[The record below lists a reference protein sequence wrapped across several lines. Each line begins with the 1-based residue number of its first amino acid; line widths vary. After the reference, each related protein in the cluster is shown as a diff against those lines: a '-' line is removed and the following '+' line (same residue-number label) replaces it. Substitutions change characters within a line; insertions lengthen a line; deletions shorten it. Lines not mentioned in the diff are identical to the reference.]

1 MTTIRILPE
10 ILSNKIAAGEV
21 VERPAS
27 VVKELVEN
35 AVDAGSTRIGVDI
48 ENGGRS
54 LIRVSDNGH
63 GMGHDDALLAIE
75 RYATSKILD
84 DADLYAIRTL
94 GFRGEAL
101 PSIAA
106 VSKMTLVSRAADDLS
121 GTEIRVQGGRI
132 MGVTETGAPVGSM
145 ITVRQLFYNIP
156 ARRKFLK
163 TVATE
168 MGHIAEF
175 ISCMALA
182 RPDIQFKLVHNQ
194 KTVYNWPPADDPA
207 DRVMAVLGTD
217 LRSFLHKLDH
227 DEGAVRIAGWTSD
240 PGETRSTSQKIHI
253 FVNGRYI
260 KDRGIQY
267 ALFEGYRGRIM
278 KGRFPVAV
286 IFVTLPPEQ
295 VDVNVHPAKNE
306 VRFAEPRQV
315 YGAVRAAVGAVWENQ
330 GKASW
335 KRPDP
340 QTAYVRESAGPAF
353 RQETAAPSP
362 VNRMLPF
369 GPAPQPPRDH
379 GIASGGYNVVSEGPA
394 PFTRPETVSQTLRP
408 DTIAEPAFN
417 AIRNEDPAHTD
428 IIEPAPGSD
437 THRPPQ
443 SMAGMDKPLRF
454 GDLAVIG
461 QFQNTYIL
469 CESVDALF
477 IIDQHAAHE
486 RIVFERLKTRHLQ
499 NTQPRMQQLVLPETI
514 ELGFKEAALLQQ
526 ALGTL
531 ASLGLEIDHFG
542 GNTFAVKAAP
552 ALIADLPIRP
562 LINDIAE
569 SLAAYGDA
577 SGPAR
582 AMEEC
587 LILMACHGA
596 IRARQRLTDREIRE
610 LLAQLDA
617 CEDPFHCPHGRPTF
631 ARWSAGYI
639 EKIFKRTG

>member
-1 MTTIRILPE
+1 VTKIRILPE

-35 AVDAGSTRIGVDI
+35 AVDAHSTRIMVDV

-63 GMGHDDALLAIE
+63 GMDHDDALLAIE
-75 RYATSKILD
+75 RYATSKILKD
-84 DADLYAIRTL
+84 EDLYAIRTL

-106 VSKMTLVSRAADDLS
+106 VSRLTLVSRAADDLS
-121 GTEIRVQGGRI
+121 GTEIRVEGGRI
-132 MGVTETGAPVGSM
+132 MGVTETGAPAGTM

-194 KTVYNWPPADDPA
+194 KTVFNWPPADDPT

-217 LRSFLHKLDH
+217 LRSFLHKVDH
-227 DEGAVRIAGWTSD
+227 DEGTVRIAGWTSD
-240 PGETRSTSQKIHI
+240 PSETRSTSQKIHI

-260 KDRGIQY
+260 RDRGVQY

-315 YGAVRAAVGAVWENQ
+315 YGAVRTAVGAVWEKQ

-335 KRPDP
+335 KRPDTE
-340 QTAYVRESAGPAF
+340 TAYVRESMRPTF
-353 RQETAAPSP
+353 RQETAAFSP
-362 VNRMLPF
+362 VNGTLPF
-369 GPAPQPPRDH
+369 GPRPQSRRDH
-379 GIASGGYNVVSEGPA
+379 DIASGGFSVSEGPA
-394 PFTRPETVSQTLRP
+394 PFAPPETVSQTLRP

-417 AIRNEDPAHTD
+417 AVRNEDPAHTD
-428 IIEPAPGSD
+428 VIEPAPGSH

-443 SMAGMDKPLRF
+443 SMAGMDEPLRF

-469 CESVDALF
+469 CESADALF
-477 IIDQHAAHE
+477 VIDQHAAHE

-514 ELGFKEAALLQQ
+514 ELGFKEAALLGQ

-542 GNTFAVKAAP
+542 GNTFAVKAVP
-552 ALIADLPIRP
+552 ALIADQPVAP
-562 LINDIAE
+562 LITDIAE
-569 SLAAYGDA
+569 SLAAFDDA
-577 SGPAR
+577 TGPAR
-582 AMEEC
+582 AIEEC

-631 ARWSAGYI
+631 ARWSAGTI
-639 EKIFKRTG
+639 EKTFKRTG